1 MVGKIWMT
9 LWWSHCQILWPELR
23 RIRRRQWKKL
33 RNLLKR
39 FPKENLEM
47 RQAVKEILEEP
58 GSQFLEGFG
67 PPWRSPIAEASIATS
82 TPVIQLEEIFRRNIQ
97 VQAPPPNVWTTM
109 GMGRS
114 LLDPERIAR
123 DTTRGGRSLPDTER
137 LNMEEEEVD
146 HCSDIQ

>member
-1 MVGKIWMT
+1 
-9 LWWSHCQILWPELR
+9 
-23 RIRRRQWKKL
+23 
-33 RNLLKR
+33 
-39 FPKENLEM
+39 M

-123 DTTRGGRSLPDTER
+123 DTTRGGRSLPDTES
-137 LNMEEEEVD
+137 LNMEEEEVETSSNR
-146 HCSDIQ
+146 CSQQREAKSCLSVS

>member
-1 MVGKIWMT
+1 
-9 LWWSHCQILWPELR
+9 
-23 RIRRRQWKKL
+23 
-33 RNLLKR
+33 
-39 FPKENLEM
+39 M

>member
-1 MVGKIWMT
+1 M
-9 LWWSHCQILWPELR
+9 WPELR

>member
-1 MVGKIWMT
+1 M
-9 LWWSHCQILWPELR
+9 R

-137 LNMEEEEVD
+137 LNMEEEEVE

>member
-1 MVGKIWMT
+1 MEEAEKFAEKVPKRESGNETSSEGNSGGTRLSISGRFWST
-9 LWWSHCQILWPELR
+9 LEVS
-23 RIRRRQWKKL
+23 
-33 RNLLKR
+33 
-39 FPKENLEM
+39 
-47 RQAVKEILEEP
+47 
-58 GSQFLEGFG
+58 
-67 PPWRSPIAEASIATS
+67 EASIATS